1 MVGVNETLSIE
12 LPRAGRAPYTYF
24 FNQYFI
30 NDYLFR
36 SKQTWTCLK
45 TRIIMYGQ
53 CAYCVVNAVKNH
65 SLLSIIK
72 RGYVM
77 CYKKRKNS
85 FLNIYLK
92 TINTHRVFFF
102 ESYEP
107 FELIKLIPSFLKT
120 LHSKY
125 KLHWYYM
132 RIIMIRYKMELF
144 LIYKYEFLKNNFHVT

>member
-1 MVGVNETLSIE
+1 MLQKKKKFVSK
-12 LPRAGRAPYTYF
+12 
-24 FNQYFI
+24 
-30 NDYLFR
+30 YLF
-36 SKQTWTCLK
+36 
-45 TRIIMYGQ
+45 
-53 CAYCVVNAVKNH
+53 KNNKH
-65 SLLSIIK
+65 SP
-72 RGYVM
+72 
-77 CYKKRKNS
+77 S
-85 FLNIYLK
+85 FLI
-92 TINTHRVFFF
+92 